1 VRTANLLRA
10 LLATALLAAACPL
23 HAQGSGS
30 FTVSVVVLSKSNCK
44 FQGSTSATMNFAS
57 IDPSSS
63 SDAVATANFTI
74 KCGGSA
80 ANATFAMTAGDGLWA
95 LTPGAQRMRHLTTT
109 TEFLPYSLSFSPESA
124 TIPKNTEQAI
134 VVTGRITPASMQ
146 NALAGS
152 FSDTVA
158 ITVSP

>member
-1 VRTANLLRA
+1 MRTANLLRA
-10 LLATALLAAACPL
+10 LLATALLVAGPV
-23 HAQGSGS
+23 HALGSGS

-44 FQGSTSATMNFAS
+44 FQGSNSATMNFGA

-80 ANATFAMTAGDGLWA
+80 ANATFAMAAGDGLWA

-109 TEFLPYSLSFSPESA
+109 TQFLPYSLSFSPSSA
-124 TIPKNTEQAI
+124 TIPKNTLQDI
-134 VVTGRITPASMQ
+134 VVTGRITPANMQ

>member
-1 VRTANLLRA
+1 MTPANLLRA
-10 LLATALLAAACPL
+10 RLGTALLVAGPA
-23 HAQGSGS
+23 HAQGSGA

-44 FQGSTSATMNFAS
+44 FQGSSSATMNFGAL
-57 IDPSSS
+57 DPSSS

-80 ANATFAMTAGDGLWA
+80 ANATFAMAAGDGLWA

-109 TEFLPYSLSFSPESA
+109 TQFLPYSLSFSPASA
-124 TIPKNTEQAI
+124 TIPKNTLQDI
-134 VVTGRITPASMQ
+134 VVTGRITPANLQ